1 MTHSFDVDIAVEY
14 GLTEAILLNNIAF
27 WVKQNRLNENN
38 YFNGLY
44 WTYNSIKAFTGLFPY
59 LSRETIKRA
68 LKHLKDEGLIVV
80 GDFSGDRFKRT
91 NYYSLTEKGLSVL
104 QKSNTRL
111 AQNEPHERLN
121 LTQSIFNKNTDSTVI
136 NNTDINNNNIPLIS
150 PLEKLDL
157 MFEEFWKA
165 YPNRRKY
172 NKRGCR
178 QKYGRIENIEAVH
191 AEIMA
196 ALEIQIRSN
205 DWTKDNGEF
214 IPSPLV
220 YLNQERWKHVD
231 TRSEKQVIADEG
243 TADFIEDMFGGND

>member
-1 MTHSFDVDIAVEY
+1 MNFIFDGDIAKDY
-14 GLTEAILLNNIAF
+14 GIPEAILLHNIAF
-27 WVKQNRLNENN
+27 WVKQNALNKHNC
-38 YFNGLY
+38 FDGKF
-44 WTYNSIKAFTGLFPY
+44 WTYNTIKTFVGLFPF
-59 LSRETIKRA
+59 LSESTIKRA
-68 LKHLKDEGLIVV
+68 LKHLKDEGLILT
-80 GDFSGDRFKRT
+80 GNFSNDKFTHT
-91 NYYSLTEKGLSVL
+91 NYYTLTDKAIEVLTNGHNRKCQNDTIGSV
-104 QKSNTRL
+104 NMT
-111 AQNEPHERLN
+111 P
-121 LTQSIFNKNTDSTVI
+121 SIFNKNTNSTDI
-136 NNTDINNNNIPLIS
+136 NNTDINNNIPLIS

-178 QKYGRIENIEAVH
+178 QKYGHIENIETVH